1 LHDPDR
7 LARCMIHCS
16 TQTQLTTASH
26 TVLLRRH
33 LMPAT
38 NYEQQRPTSPRRPLP
53 TAAAANRSDHPSG
66 SDRIGSDRIGSDRI
80 GSGET
85 HQNCRLVSAE
95 YCTGSSPLMLL
106 AAAVLHAATRHK
118 RIELTSPN
126 ILESESAERCMLQD
140 ADRLALHGPLCM
152 PPQAAGSQPAP
163 LCKRYE
169 PPHPRKLAS
178 TTRTMQ
184 QPQPLRTPPWIGPDR
199 APRAQLGERRVLRW
213 QLAADV
219 VDLNTPAR
227 SNAPKNTPLCHV
239 WVSSPPRPTPQN
251 THPNKAN
258 TNQ

>member
-1 LHDPDR
+1 MSNSVPQAHVD
-7 LARCMIHCS
+7 HCPPQRQ
-16 TQTQLTTASH
+16 QTAQIA
-26 TVLLRRH
+26 
-33 LMPAT
+33 
-38 NYEQQRPTSPRRPLP
+38 PL
-53 TAAAANRSDHPSG
+53 
-66 SDRIGSDRIGSDRI
+66 DRIGSDRIRSDQIR
-80 GSGET
+80 SGAT

-95 YCTGSSPLMLL
+95 YCTGSSPLMVL

-152 PPQAAGSQPAP
+152 PLQAAGSQLAP

-184 QPQPLRTPPWIGPDR
+184 HPQPLRTPPWIGPDR